1 MASDENGFSINLA
14 EYMTSAVSVVSIEAD
29 RKFIYVNPTW
39 VKLTGYPPEEAYNL
53 SSMDLVHPDMR
64 EMVGKRAVARM
75 QGADEPEYYELKV
88 ITKHGRT
95 AWAEFFI
102 RRIDYFGKPAFLT
115 VANDITERKEA
126 QSELLKMRNILT
138 SAMNIAQMAHWEY
151 DVEED
156 RFIFNDEFYY
166 IFHTDIK
173 RMGTYHLSPEQY
185 ADAFFFPEDKHI
197 VRDELNKAL
206 KAVDANYIH
215 RLEHRIKKTN
225 GQIGYISVHIFVDK
239 DNAGNTIKTYG
250 VNQDITRYKD
260 IEIELKNN
268 EEKLRSVFRA
278 APTGIG
284 VMINRMFTEVNDTI
298 CRFTGYLRE
307 ELIGKSVRML
317 YVNKKEFDKVGK
329 LTSEQISDEGTGSV
343 ETQWITKNGEILDII
358 LSLTPLDIHDLSKGV
373 TFTVLDIT
381 SRNIAE
387 KALEESEQL
396 FRSLYENSTIG
407 IYRTTPAGK
416 ILMANPAAVRMLG
429 YNSFEDMAQLNLEKT
444 GYEPAYSRKE
454 FKNRLEKN
462 GIIRGLE
469 SAWIKKNGETIY
481 VRESAKAIKDK
492 KNKIIFYDGTFEDIT
507 ASKEAEQKLQSSE
520 ARMRHL
526 LNATTTI
533 IYSIK
538 VSGKNLQPEWVGDN
552 IRQLGYTTD
561 EVLNKKWWLN
571 NVHPDDIEKT
581 GNLINQLRD
590 IKHFVVEYRF
600 KNKQGQY
607 KWIRDEMVFIPDKK
621 NSVNGEIIGS
631 WLDISKRKGVEEA
644 LKKSEENYRL
654 LIENLTDTIFSLDNK
669 GIIQYISPTGEQIFD
684 EVVDNIINKPLAD
697 FIYPHDLAD
706 WQKNFNRV
714 IAGGL
719 VVCDYRIVL
728 KNNEV
733 RYVRSSCRPVYSN
746 NHVKNLTG
754 IMTDITVQKRNEE
767 EIKKLSLAVDQS
779 PSSVIVTDL
788 NGNIEYVNNK
798 LTEVIGY
805 SREELIGQ

>member
-1 MASDENGFSINLA
+1 
-14 EYMTSAVSVVSIEAD
+14 
-29 RKFIYVNPTW
+29 
-39 VKLTGYPPEEAYNL
+39 
-53 SSMDLVHPDMR
+53 
-64 EMVGKRAVARM
+64 
-75 QGADEPEYYELKV
+75 
-88 ITKHGRT
+88 
-95 AWAEFFI
+95 
-102 RRIDYFGKPAFLT
+102 
-115 VANDITERKEA
+115 
-126 QSELLKMRNILT
+126 
-138 SAMNIAQMAHWEY
+138 
-151 DVEED
+151 
-156 RFIFNDEFYY
+156 
-166 IFHTDIK
+166 
-173 RMGTYHLSPEQY
+173 MGTYHLSPEQY

-733 RYVRSSCRPVYSN
+733 RYVRSSCRP
-746 NHVKNLTG
+746 
-754 IMTDITVQKRNEE
+754 
-767 EIKKLSLAVDQS
+767 
-779 PSSVIVTDL
+779 
-788 NGNIEYVNNK
+788 
-798 LTEVIGY
+798 
-805 SREELIGQ
+805 